1 MLNSVLLAYN
11 TIFIICINLISA
23 NLIYYNKHGS
33 IGIIR
38 DREMR
43 TPPPDG
49 KKTLNFKIYC
59 NHPRTNSVNQSNKSH
74 CSINSQHLDNRIKL
88 PFTKLTDQVVPQGK
102 HEAEEQ
108 VLGVINYASSGYW
121 VSGNSYCTYTLPTKS

>member
-59 NHPRTNSVNQSNKSH
+59 NHPRTLSKQTYFQV
-74 CSINSQHLDNRIKL
+74 INSPVDMARM
-88 PFTKLTDQVVPQGK
+88 V
-102 HEAEEQ
+102 
-108 VLGVINYASSGYW
+108 
-121 VSGNSYCTYTLPTKS
+121 